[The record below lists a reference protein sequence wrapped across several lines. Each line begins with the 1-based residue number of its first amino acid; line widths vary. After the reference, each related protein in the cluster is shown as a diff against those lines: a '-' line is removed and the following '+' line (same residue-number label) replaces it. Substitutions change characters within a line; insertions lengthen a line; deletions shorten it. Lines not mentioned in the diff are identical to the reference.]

1 MKVIIQVLATTVLA
15 GVALAQSTPA
25 SQTVRPNVPQTK
37 VQSGASSL
45 QSPFALKA
53 AHKAAVKAAENKH
66 VAKASPKAVENKH
79 VAKVS
84 PKPAEKSHVAKAA
97 PKSAEKN
104 HVAKAALKQQVH
116 APAAPVHMAQ
126 KSKTSKVAHAR
137 VANTTKPA
145 APVVAPAA
153 APVAPAPAAV
163 ASNAIKLPDPGKR
176 DPFLSPI
183 AAAALNHGASGCT
196 TGKRCLSVAEL
207 VLKGIVQMKGGNF
220 AVVENPARH
229 MYELRENDSLLDGS
243 VVRITGDSVVFREN
257 SSDILGRPVSKEVVK
272 KVSAPAV

>member
-45 QSPFALKA
+45 QSPFAPKS
-53 AHKAAVKAAENKH
+53 AHKTGAKTTNKHVTKASPKAAENKH
-66 VAKASPKAVENKH
+66 VAKASPK
-79 VAKVS
+79 
-84 PKPAEKSHVAKAA
+84 PI
-97 PKSAEKN
+97 EKN
-104 HVAKAALKQQVH
+104 HVAKATLKQQVP

-137 VANTTKPA
+137 VAKTTKPA
-145 APVVAPAA
+145 APVATPAA
-153 APVAPAPAAV
+153 APVAPAPAVV

-207 VLKGIVQMKGGNF
+207 VLKGIVQMRSGNF
-220 AVVENPARH
+220 AVVENPAKH

>member
-15 GVALAQSTPA
+15 GMALAQSTPA
-25 SQTVRPNVPQTK
+25 SQTVRPNVPQAK

-45 QSPFALKA
+45 QSPFAPKS
-53 AHKAAVKAAENKH
+53 AHKTAAKAAENKH
-66 VAKASPKAVENKH
+66 VTKVSPKAAENTVAKASPKATENKH

-84 PKPAEKSHVAKAA
+84 PKPAEK
-97 PKSAEKN
+97 N
-104 HVAKAALKQQVH
+104 HVAKATLKQQVH

-126 KSKTSKVAHAR
+126 KAKTSKVAHAR
-137 VANTTKPA
+137 VAKTTKPA
-145 APVVAPAA
+145 APVVTPAA
-153 APVAPAPAAV
+153 APVAPAAV
-163 ASNAIKLPDPGKR
+163 ASSAIKLPDPGKR